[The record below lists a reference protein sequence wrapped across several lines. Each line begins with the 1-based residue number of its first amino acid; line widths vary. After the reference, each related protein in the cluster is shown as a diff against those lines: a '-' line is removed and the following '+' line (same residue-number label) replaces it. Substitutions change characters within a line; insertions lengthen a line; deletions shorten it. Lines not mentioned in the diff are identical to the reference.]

1 MQVKFF
7 DLKIKDK
14 KLKSSLLHSVENV
27 MSHGQLLLGPEVKK
41 FEDQIA
47 VRTGSKYAVAVGS
60 GSSALYLALKSIGL
74 KKGDEVITS
83 PLTWIITLNAIAEC
97 RAIPVC
103 VDIDDDFNIDPRKI
117 KKGSNKKN

>member
-1 MQVKFF
+1 M
-7 DLKIKDK
+7 
-14 KLKSSLLHSVENV
+14 HSVENV

-74 KKGDEVITS
+74 KKET
-83 PLTWIITLNAIAEC
+83 
-97 RAIPVC
+97 
-103 VDIDDDFNIDPRKI
+103 K
-117 KKGSNKKN
+117 